1 MNNEL
6 KDKILVLESEIS
18 RLNKRAI
25 DGGQGEDL
33 MNDIDGTN
41 SIAQELLRKLMRYE
55 EENNKLKYEKERLQM
70 ESMEIEDAYDE
81 SVSLMYSIVADN
93 FVS

>member
-1 MNNEL
+1 
-6 KDKILVLESEIS
+6 
-18 RLNKRAI
+18 
-25 DGGQGEDL
+25 

>member
-25 DGGQGEDL
+25 DGGQVCFL
-33 MNDIDGTN
+33 
-41 SIAQELLRKLMRYE
+41 
-55 EENNKLKYEKERLQM
+55 ERLKNRGK
-70 ESMEIEDAYDE
+70 I
-81 SVSLMYSIVADN
+81 
-93 FVS
+93 